1 MSELKGKVALITGAS
16 RGIGA
21 ATAVEMAKLGIKLML
36 VSRSA
41 EALSMVAKEVREI
54 GGECEVFACDVKHY
68 DEFKNAFDACLER
81 FGRFDILINNAG
93 LIDPIARIEDS
104 DPVQWCNVVDV
115 NYKGVYHG
123 IRAVTPYMK
132 KQKNGVIVNVSSGAA
147 SSALEGW
154 SHYCS
159 SKAAVLSL
167 TKCADKEFRAHGV
180 RIVGLSPGTVATEMQ
195 LSIKKSGINPVSQLD
210 PMVHIPASWAARAIC
225 WLCTENGDDYRGM
238 DFSLKTKENKEKIGL
253 VV

>member
-1 MSELKGKVALITGAS
+1 MDELKGKVALITGAS

-21 ATAVEMAKLGIKLML
+21 ATALEMAKLGVKTML
-36 VSRSA
+36 VARST
-41 EALSMVAKEVREI
+41 EALAMIAKEIREI
-54 GGECEVFACDVKHY
+54 GGECETFACDVKHY
-68 DEFKNAFDACLER
+68 HEFNNAFEACLDR
-81 FGRFDILINNAG
+81 FGDFDILINNAG

-104 DPVQWCNVVDV
+104 DPAQWCNVIDV

-132 KQKNGVIVNVSSGAA
+132 NKKSGVIVNVSSGAA

-159 SKAAVLSL
+159 SKAAALSL
-167 TKCADKEFRAHGV
+167 TQCADKEFRADGIRV
-180 RIVGLSPGTVATEMQ
+180 VGLSPGTVATDMQ

-210 PMVHIPASWAARAIC
+210 PNAHIPASWAARAIC

-238 DFSLKTKENKEKIGL
+238 DFSLKTEENKKKVGL
-253 VV
+253 II